1 MIKFLAATRMLDA
14 FRSNRYEVHGDE
26 RSGMILYHKGVARA
40 ANYRKSGIFSP
51 PRVLIWPADE
61 DGVERTETIA
71 KRYTQDVRRL
81 PNDTPHYNFSVKD
94 QTQTPAAVVGRFFDR
109 IYEELGKHES
119 PRWDEIARTLG
130 PD

>member
-40 ANYRKSGIFSP
+40 ANYRKSGIFST

-81 PNDTPHYNFSVKD
+81 PNDPPHYNFSFKEKPEPVGRRRFRFRVFR
-94 QTQTPAAVVGRFFDR
+94 VVGVYNLYFTPGLLLQEF
-109 IYEELGKHES
+109 
-119 PRWDEIARTLG
+119 
-130 PD
+130 